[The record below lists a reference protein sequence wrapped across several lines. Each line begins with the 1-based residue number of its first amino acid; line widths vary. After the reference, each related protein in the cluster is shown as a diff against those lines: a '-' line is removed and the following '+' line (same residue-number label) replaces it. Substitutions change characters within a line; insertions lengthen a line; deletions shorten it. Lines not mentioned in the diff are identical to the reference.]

1 MSNISGF
8 EIAVGAIFAFFVI
21 KFVMGMMGRIKPAEA
36 RAKVNA
42 GALLV
47 DVRTPGEFAGGALPG
62 AKNIPVSDLAARL
75 SELPKGK
82 PVIVYCASGMR
93 SSKAKSILK
102 GAGFEAH
109 DLGPMQPI

>member
-1 MSNISGF
+1 MKFSWF
-8 EIAVGAIFAFFVI
+8 EIAVFAVFAFFIVR
-21 KFVMGMMGRIKPAEA
+21 FVMGMMGRIKPAEA
-36 RAKVNA
+36 RAKVDA
-42 GALLV
+42 GALLL

-62 AKNIPVSDLAARL
+62 AKNIPVGDLSSRL
-75 SELPKGK
+75 KELPKGK
-82 PVIVYCASGMR
+82 VVIVYCASGMR